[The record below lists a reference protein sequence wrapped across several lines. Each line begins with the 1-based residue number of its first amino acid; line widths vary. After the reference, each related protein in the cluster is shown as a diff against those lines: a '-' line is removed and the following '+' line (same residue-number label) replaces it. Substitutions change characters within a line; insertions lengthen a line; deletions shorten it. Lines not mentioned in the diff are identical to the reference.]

1 MEEMMSDDKNTEEHH
16 EGHEH
21 PHEGHAPW
29 GMQRGFRGRRRAIL
43 GLFLII
49 AILVLVGDILS
60 AVALGRSSSSGS
72 AAGTVSVT
80 GSGTATGTPDTVS
93 FQIGVSS
100 IAKNASSALAANN
113 ARVAALE
120 AALIKSGV
128 TKKNIQ
134 TSGLNIYQNT
144 NSNGAVTGYTA
155 EDDLNVTLHEI
166 SKAGAALDAATNA
179 AGNGVN
185 LSDLTYS
192 ISNQSSLYQKARTAA
207 MKAAYSEAADIAK
220 AAHESVGSI
229 KSVTDN
235 ENSSGG
241 ISPLP
246 LQYNAA
252 GTKSIAKV
260 PLEPGTQTVTDQV
273 SVVYTLKG

>member
-1 MEEMMSDDKNTEEHH
+1 MSDAKNTEQHT

-21 PHEGHAPW
+21 GAEGHASW
-29 GMQRGFRGRRRAIL
+29 AMQRGFRGRRRLVFGVI
-43 GLFLII
+43 LII
-49 AILVLVGDILS
+49 AVLVLVGDILS
-60 AVALGRSSSSGS
+60 AVALGRSSSSNSG
-72 AAGTVSVT
+72 AGTVSVT
-80 GSGTATGTPDTVS
+80 GSGTATGTPNTVS

-113 ARVAALE
+113 ARVASVE

-128 TKKNIQ
+128 TKKNLQ

-144 NSNGAVTGYTA
+144 NNSGVVTGFTA

-179 AGNGVN
+179 AGNDVQ
-185 LSDLTYS
+185 LSGLTYS
-192 ISNQSSLYQKARTAA
+192 ISNQSALYQKARTSA
-207 MKAAYSEAADIAK
+207 MKAAYSQAVDIAK

-235 ENSSGG
+235 ENTSGG

-246 LQYNAA
+246 LQYNATGA
-252 GTKSIAKV
+252 KGIAKV
-260 PLEPGTQTVTDQV
+260 PLEPGSQTVTDQV